1 MHSNEKIY
9 VTGHLNPDSDSIASA
24 IGYAFFKR
32 CRGIPAVACRLGALN
47 PETKWLLDRF
57 GFDAPLLLKDA
68 RKTLREIELDEP
80 SSVNEHATLYEVI
93 QKMDQENRP
102 AFGVVDDH
110 GILKGMITR
119 SDLARIGLGD
129 TAFGIELLKHTSIEA
144 MAKTVSGIII
154 YDDAKTHING
164 KVSIIALTADR
175 LENYEISDRI
185 VIIGDDSEA
194 QKQLIEKGAGAL
206 IVVWTKKIRED
217 VLNSAKLHHC
227 PIIISGHGSM
237 NTSRYLYFSPPVR
250 LIMTTKMIRFEHN
263 EVAEEAGREMQK
275 TRFRCYPVT
284 DEQGHLIGYVSRYH
298 IMNLLNRK
306 IILVD
311 HNEFSQSVRAIEK
324 AQLLE
329 VVDHHRIND
338 FMTRQ
343 PVAFRSEIVGS
354 TSTIIAS
361 MFRENQI
368 PMPSS
373 LAGLLLGA
381 VLSDTLMLM
390 SPTTTDK
397 DIAEANILAALADL
411 DIDTFG
417 KEMFE
422 VSARHGDEPYSALY
436 GSDLKYF
443 EIRMKRV
450 GITQIMVSD
459 LQAIRKESYEI
470 ENSLMEY
477 TANRD
482 TDLFLCVF
490 TSIGEKGS
498 VFYACGNLA
507 GMIKE
512 LYPDKEGETHS
523 IQYGI
528 LSRKAQILPDV
539 SKLISEYY

>member
-1 MHSNEKIY
+1 MEKIY
-9 VTGHLNPDSDSIASA
+9 VCGHRHPDTDSIVSSIAYSYLKQQTDEYA
-24 IGYAFFKR
+24 I
-32 CRGIPAVACRLGALN
+32 ACRLGPCN
-47 PETKWLLDRF
+47 EETKYLLNRF
-57 GFDAPLLLKDA
+57 DFDEPLLLEDA
-68 RKTLREIELDEP
+68 RVRLSEISLEPAISVHEDETIFETLAKMKQHNQPFI
-80 SSVNEHATLYEVI
+80 SVVNHQNKVT
-93 QKMDQENRP
+93 
-102 AFGVVDDH
+102 
-110 GILKGMITR
+110 GMITR
-119 SDLARIGLGD
+119 NDLADIGLGD
-129 TAFGIELLKHTSIEA
+129 TAFGIDLLKNVSLDNIC
-144 MAKTVSGIII
+144 KTLQGKIIVR
-154 YDDAKTHING
+154 DDQMKLNG
-164 KVSIIALTADR
+164 KVSIVALSKRLSAD
-175 LENYEISDRI
+175 YEVKNRI
-185 VIIGDDSEA
+185 VIIGDDPIS
-194 QKQLIEKGAGAL
+194 QKHLIQKGAGLL
-206 IVVWTKKIRED
+206 IIVWANSVEED
-217 VLNSAKLHHC
+217 VIELAKEYHC
-227 PIIISGHGSM
+227 PILISGYGSM
-237 NTSRYLYFSPPVR
+237 NTSRYLFFSPEIQTVMKENVMCFYEDEF
-250 LIMTTKMIRFEHN
+250 LEDVAKKMSKKRYR
-263 EVAEEAGREMQK
+263 A
-275 TRFRCYPVT
+275 YPVIDSENYLT
-284 DEQGHLIGYVSRYH
+284 GYILKDHAMSYK
-298 IMNLLNRK
+298 NK
-306 IILVD
+306 SIILVD

-539 SKLISEYY
+539 SNLISEYY